1 MISSCI
7 FSDINSKSDAKNCF
21 IQFANPLS
29 WSFRSY
35 ISNTASRHNVRAY
48 SSALPPQCCSSYFSI
63 SARLSAVYS
72 IIPYTTFLKAAH
84 AESAEHNIYTYTK
97 KNTFLIFCE
106 HFDFLIAFLDYIIK
120 LVNNSIATLDYTRKE
135 FSIHYFDAYNVLAS
149 LVSLPYTA
157 FNSSKAIVTFSG
169 ISTCTI

>member
-1 MISSCI
+1 MSNP
-7 FSDINSKSDAKNCF
+7 INLLPP
-21 IQFANPLS
+21 NPTRNYS
-29 WSFRSY
+29 
-35 ISNTASRHNVRAY
+35 SNTASKHNVRAY
-48 SSALPPQCCSSYFSI
+48 SSALPSQCCSSYFSI
-63 SARLSAVYS
+63 SARLSAIYS
-72 IIPYTTFLKAAH
+72 IIPHTTFLKATH

-135 FSIHYFDAYNVLAS
+135 FTFNEFPIYHFDAYNGFAS

-157 FNSSKAIVTFSG
+157 FNSSKAIITFSG